1 MHYLAFDVSKETL
14 DVVFTNL
21 RGMFEYSRIQND
33 EPSILAWIERQSFP
47 KKLLVGAESTGDY
60 HLALE
65 RTFVKRGYSFRLIN
79 PILTKQFTRSTIRKK
94 KTDQSDSL
102 IIAKLLAQG
111 EGRDI
116 REAEL
121 NIEAKTEQRIL
132 GKFVDERKRLKF
144 MEKHLLVSGGSSL
157 GKEAIQT
164 MLESVTKQT
173 DQFEC
178 SLKKKYG
185 DQPDIEIISSIPG
198 IGWKLAFIIWSEI
211 GDIHRFKSAKEL
223 VAFCGLDPR
232 IRQSGTTLNST
243 GKVTKRG
250 STRLRYAFFIGANIS
265 RMFDPE
271 MKTYY
276 EKKKAEG
283 KKHTVATCSTA
294 RKLIH
299 RVFAVWKRG
308 TAYVAKEEG
317 GKGENAKEKKGVDE
331 R

>member
-14 DVVFTNL
+14 DAVFTNL
-21 RGMFEYSRIQND
+21 RGTFEYSRIQND
-33 EPSILAWIERQSFP
+33 EPSILEWIEKQSFP
-47 KKLLVGAESTGDY
+47 KKLLVGAESTGDC

-111 EGRDI
+111 EGRVI
-116 REAEL
+116 RESEL

-132 GKFVDERKRLKF
+132 GKFVDTRKRLKL

-157 GKEAIQT
+157 GKEATQA
-164 MLESVTKQT
+164 MLKSVTEQT
-173 DQFEC
+173 DQFER
-178 SLKKKYG
+178 SLKKEYEN
-185 DQPDIEIISSIPG
+185 QPDIKIISSIPG

-232 IRQSGTTLNST
+232 IRQSGKTLNST

-250 STRLRYAFFIGANIS
+250 STRLRYAFFLGANLS

-271 MKTYY
+271 MKAHY

-308 TAYVAKEEG
+308 TAYVVR
-317 GKGENAKEKKGVDE
+317 GENAKEKQRVDE

>member
-14 DVVFTNL
+14 DAVFTNL

-111 EGRDI
+111 EGREI
-116 REAEL
+116 RESEL

-132 GKFVDERKRLKF
+132 GKFVDERKRLKL
-144 MEKHLLVSGGSSL
+144 MEKHLFVSGGSSL

-173 DQFEC
+173 DQFER
-178 SLKKKYG
+178 SLKKKYK
-185 DQPDIEIISSIPG
+185 DQSDIGIISSIPG
-198 IGWKLAFIIWSEI
+198 IGWKLAFIVWSEI

-232 IRQSGTTLNST
+232 IRQSGKTLNST

-250 STRLRYAFFIGANIS
+250 STRLRYAFFLGANLS

-271 MKTYY
+271 MKAYY

-308 TAYVAKEEG
+308 TAYVVR
-317 GKGENAKEKKGVDE
+317 GENAKEKQGVDE